1 MVCEIMDQLIQQIS
15 ENAKAATSALNSLS
29 TESKDELII
38 KAANKINQ
46 SRKEILTANQLDV
59 EDAITN
65 GKDDAFIDRLLLTDE
80 RIDGIIEALNNI
92 AKLPDPVGKVLET
105 WKQPNGLEISRVRTP
120 LGTIG
125 IIFESRPNVSA
136 DASALCIKSG
146 NAVVLRSGSDSLRS
160 SQALVECFTSALN
173 DMNLPIGIV
182 QIIPSKDRA
191 MVTHML
197 KGLNNAIDVIVPRG
211 GKSLVQA
218 VQDSATIPVFG
229 HLEGICHTYI
239 DKNADL
245 NTSISVVTN
254 AKMRRPGIC
263 GALETL
269 LIHKDSSE
277 KLNNILDSLI
287 EVGCEIRGCEK
298 TVNLDDRAS
307 LANDIDWDTEY
318 LSPILSVKIVDD
330 IDEAIEH
337 IQEHG
342 TGHTD
347 VIISEDKNSQDYFI
361 NQLDSAILMINAS
374 SQFADGG
381 EFGMG
386 GEIGIATGKFHA
398 RGPVSLEQ
406 LTSFKYVVRGSG
418 QTRS

>member
-1 MVCEIMDQLIQQIS
+1 MDQLIQQIS

-29 TESKDELII
+29 TESKDKLII
-38 KAANKINQ
+38 KAANKIDQ

-59 EDAITN
+59 EDAVTN
-65 GKDDAFIDRLLLTDE
+65 EKDDAFVDRLLLTDE
-80 RIDGIIEALNNI
+80 RIDGIIETLNNI

-239 DKNADL
+239 DKSADL

-277 KLNNILDSLI
+277 QLNSILDSLI
-287 EVGCEIRGCEK
+287 EAGCEIRGCEK
-298 TVNLDDRAS
+298 TVALDNRATP
-307 LANDIDWDTEY
+307 ANDIDWDTEY
-318 LSPILSVKIVDD
+318 LSPILSVKIVED
-330 IDEAIEH
+330 INEAIEH
-337 IQEHG
+337 IQKHG

-418 QTRS
+418 QTRT

>member
-1 MVCEIMDQLIQQIS
+1 MDQLIQQIS
-15 ENAKAATSALNSLS
+15 ENAKAAASVLNSLS

-38 KAANKINQ
+38 KAAKNINQ
-46 SRKEILTANQLDV
+46 LRKKILTANQLDV
-59 EDAITN
+59 EEAISN
-65 GKDDAFIDRLLLTDE
+65 GKDDAFVDRLLLTDE
-80 RIDGIIEALNNI
+80 RIDGIIETLNNI

-173 DMNLPIGIV
+173 EMNLPIGIV
-182 QIIPSKDRA
+182 QIIPTKDRA

-197 KGLNNAIDVIVPRG
+197 RGLNNAIDVIVPRG

-239 DKNADL
+239 DKSADL

-277 KLNNILDSLI
+277 QLNSILDSLI
-287 EVGCEIRGCEK
+287 EAGCEIRGCEK
-298 TVNLDDRAS
+298 TVKLDNRVTRA
-307 LANDIDWDTEY
+307 NEIDWDTEY
-318 LSPILSVKIVDD
+318 LSPILSIKIVDD
-330 IDEAIEH
+330 IDEAVEH
-337 IQEHG
+337 IQTHG

-347 VIISEDKNSQDYFI
+347 VIISENKNSQDYFI

>member
-1 MVCEIMDQLIQQIS
+1 MDELIQQIS
-15 ENAKAATSALNSLS
+15 QNAKAATSALNSLS

-65 GKDDAFIDRLLLTDE
+65 EKDDAFVDRLLLTDE
-80 RIDGIIEALNNI
+80 RIEGIIETLNNI
-92 AKLPDPVGKVLET
+92 AKLPDPVGKVLDK

-191 MVTHML
+191 IVTHML

-239 DKNADL
+239 DKSADL

-277 KLNNILDSLI
+277 QLNSILDSLI
-287 EVGCEIRGCEK
+287 EAGCEIRGCEK
-298 TVNLDDRAS
+298 TVALDNRATP
-307 LANDIDWDTEY
+307 ANDIDWDTEY

-330 IDEAIEH
+330 INEAIEH
-337 IQEHG
+337 IQKHG

-418 QTRS
+418 QTRT

>member
-1 MVCEIMDQLIQQIS
+1 MDELIQQIS
-15 ENAKAATSALNSLS
+15 QNAKAATSALNSLS

-65 GKDDAFIDRLLLTDE
+65 EKDDAFVDRLLLTDE
-80 RIDGIIEALNNI
+80 RIDGIIETLNNI
-92 AKLPDPVGKVLET
+92 AKLPDPVGKVLDK

-239 DKNADL
+239 DKSADL

-277 KLNNILDSLI
+277 QLNSILDSLI
-287 EVGCEIRGCEK
+287 EAGCEIRGCEK
-298 TVNLDDRAS
+298 TVALDNRATP
-307 LANDIDWDTEY
+307 ANDIDWDTEY

-330 IDEAIEH
+330 INEAIEH
-337 IQEHG
+337 IQKHG

-418 QTRS
+418 QTRT

>member
-1 MVCEIMDQLIQQIS
+1 MDELIQQIS
-15 ENAKAATSALNSLS
+15 QNAKAATSRLNSLS

-65 GKDDAFIDRLLLTDE
+65 EKDDAFVDRLLLTDE
-80 RIDGIIEALNNI
+80 RIDGIIETLNNI
-92 AKLPDPVGKVLET
+92 AKLPDPVGKVLDK

-197 KGLNNAIDVIVPRG
+197 RGLNNAIDVIVPRG

-239 DKNADL
+239 DKSADL

-277 KLNNILDSLI
+277 QLNSILDSLI
-287 EVGCEIRGCEK
+287 EAGCEIRGCEK
-298 TVNLDDRAS
+298 TVALDNRATP
-307 LANDIDWDTEY
+307 ANDIDWDTEY

-330 IDEAIEH
+330 INEAIEH
-337 IQEHG
+337 IQKHG

-418 QTRS
+418 QTRT

>member
-1 MVCEIMDQLIQQIS
+1 MDQLIQQIS

-38 KAANKINQ
+38 KAANKIDH
-46 SRKEILTANQLDV
+46 SRKEILAANQLDV

-65 GKDDAFIDRLLLTDE
+65 GKDDAFVDRLLLTDE
-80 RIDGIIEALNNI
+80 RIDGIIETLNNI

-160 SQALVECFTSALN
+160 SQALVECFTSALD

-182 QIIPSKDRA
+182 QIIPSKDRT

-239 DKNADL
+239 DKSANL

-277 KLNNILDSLI
+277 QLSSILDSLI
-287 EVGCEIRGCEK
+287 EAGCEIRGCEK
-298 TVNLDDRAS
+298 TVALDNRATP
-307 LANDIDWDTEY
+307 ANDIDWDTEY

-330 IDEAIEH
+330 INEAIEH
-337 IQEHG
+337 IQKHG

-418 QTRS
+418 QTRT

>member
-1 MVCEIMDQLIQQIS
+1 MNKLVQEIS
-15 ENAKAATSALNSLS
+15 ANAKAAVSVLNSMS
-29 TESKDELII
+29 TESKNNLLI
-38 KAANKINQ
+38 KATENIHQ
-46 SRKEILTANQLDV
+46 SRKEILLANNLDI
-59 EDAITN
+59 EDALAN
-65 GKDDAFIDRLLLTDE
+65 SKDDAFVDRLRLDDE
-80 RIDGIIEALNNI
+80 RIDGIIDTLNNI
-92 AKLPDPVGKVLET
+92 VKLPDPIGTILDT
-105 WKQPNGLEISRVRTP
+105 WKRPNGLEISRVRTP

-136 DASALCIKSG
+136 DASALSIKSG

-160 SQALVECFTSALN
+160 SQAIVNCFEDALG
-173 DMNLPIGIV
+173 DMNLPKGIV
-182 QIIPSKDRA
+182 QIIPIKDRE

-197 KGLNNAIDVIVPRG
+197 KGLDGAIDVIVPRG

-239 DKNADL
+239 DKSADL

-277 KLNNILDSLI
+277 QLSGILDSLI
-287 EVGCEIRGCEK
+287 DAGCKIRGCKK
-298 TVNLDDRAS
+298 TVKLDDRVTR
-307 LANDIDWDTEY
+307 ANDIDWDTEY
-318 LSPILSVKIVDD
+318 LSSILSVKIVDD
-330 IDEAIEH
+330 IDEAVEH
-337 IQEHG
+337 IQKHG

-347 VIISEDKNSQDYFI
+347 VIISEDKNSQEYFI

>member
-1 MVCEIMDQLIQQIS
+1 MDQLIQQIS

-29 TESKDELII
+29 TESKDKLII
-38 KAANKINQ
+38 KAANKIDQ
-46 SRKEILTANQLDV
+46 SRKEILAANQLDV
-59 EDAITN
+59 EDAINN
-65 GKDDAFIDRLLLTDE
+65 GKDNAFVDRLLLTDE
-80 RIDGIIEALNNI
+80 RIDGIIETLNNI

-105 WKQPNGLEISRVRTP
+105 WKQPNSLEISRVRTP

-173 DMNLPIGIV
+173 DMSLPIGIV

-211 GKSLVQA
+211 GKNLVQA

-239 DKNADL
+239 DKGADL

-277 KLNNILDSLI
+277 QLNSILDSLI
-287 EVGCEIRGCEK
+287 EAGCEIRGCEK

-318 LSPILSVKIVDD
+318 LSPTLSVKIVDD

-337 IQEHG
+337 IQKHG

-361 NQLDSAILMINAS
+361 SQLDSAILMINAS

>member
-1 MVCEIMDQLIQQIS
+1 MDELIQQIS
-15 ENAKAATSALNSLS
+15 QNAKAATSRLNSLS

-65 GKDDAFIDRLLLTDE
+65 EKDDAFVDRLLLTDE
-80 RIDGIIEALNNI
+80 RIDGIIETLNNI
-92 AKLPDPVGKVLET
+92 AKLPDPVGKVLDK

-239 DKNADL
+239 DKSADL
-245 NTSISVVTN
+245 NTSISVVMN

-277 KLNNILDSLI
+277 QLNSILDSLI
-287 EVGCEIRGCEK
+287 EAGCEIRGCEK
-298 TVNLDDRAS
+298 TVALDNRATP
-307 LANDIDWDTEY
+307 ANDIDWDTEY

-330 IDEAIEH
+330 INKAIEH
-337 IQEHG
+337 IQKHG

-418 QTRS
+418 QTRT

>member
-1 MVCEIMDQLIQQIS
+1 MDQLIQQIS

-29 TESKDELII
+29 TESKDKLII
-38 KAANKINQ
+38 KAANKIDQ

-59 EDAITN
+59 EDAINN
-65 GKDDAFIDRLLLTDE
+65 GKDNAFVDRLLLTDE
-80 RIDGIIEALNNI
+80 RIDGIIETLNNI

-239 DKNADL
+239 DKSADL

-277 KLNNILDSLI
+277 QLNSILDSLI
-287 EVGCEIRGCEK
+287 EAGCEIRGCEK
-298 TVNLDDRAS
+298 TVALDNRATP
-307 LANDIDWDTEY
+307 ANDIDWDTEY
-318 LSPILSVKIVDD
+318 LSPILSVKIVED
-330 IDEAIEH
+330 INEAIEH
-337 IQEHG
+337 IQKHG

-418 QTRS
+418 QTRT

>member
-1 MVCEIMDQLIQQIS
+1 MDQLIQQIS
-15 ENAKAATSALNSLS
+15 ENAKAATSVLNSLS

-65 GKDDAFIDRLLLTDE
+65 EKDDAFVDRLLLTDE
-80 RIDGIIEALNNI
+80 RIDGIIETLNNI

-125 IIFESRPNVSA
+125 IIFESRPNVST

-182 QIIPSKDRA
+182 QIVPSKDRA

-211 GKSLVQA
+211 GKNLVQA

-239 DKNADL
+239 DKSADL

-277 KLNNILDSLI
+277 QLNSILDSLI
-287 EVGCEIRGCEK
+287 EAGCEIRGCEK
-298 TVNLDDRAS
+298 TVALDNRAS

-330 IDEAIEH
+330 INEAIEH
-337 IQEHG
+337 IQKHG

-418 QTRS
+418 QTRT

>member
-1 MVCEIMDQLIQQIS
+1 MDQLIQQIS
-15 ENAKAATSALNSLS
+15 KSAKAAASVLNSLS

-38 KAANKINQ
+38 KAANKIDQ

-59 EDAITN
+59 EDAISN
-65 GKDDAFIDRLLLTDE
+65 GKDDAFVDRLLLTDE
-80 RIDGIIEALNNI
+80 RIDGIIETLNNI

-160 SQALVECFTSALN
+160 SQALVECFTSVLD
-173 DMNLPIGIV
+173 DMSLPIGIV

-239 DKNADL
+239 DKSADL
-245 NTSISVVTN
+245 NTSIAVVTN

-277 KLNNILDSLI
+277 QLNSILDSLI
-287 EVGCEIRGCEK
+287 EAGCEIRGCEK
-298 TVNLDDRAS
+298 TVKLDDRVTR
-307 LANDIDWDTEY
+307 ANDIDWDTEY
-318 LSPILSVKIVDD
+318 LSPILSVKIVDG

-337 IQEHG
+337 IQKHG

-347 VIISEDKNSQDYFI
+347 VIVSEDKKSQDYFI

-418 QTRS
+418 HTRS

>member
-1 MVCEIMDQLIQQIS
+1 MDELIQQIS
-15 ENAKAATSALNSLS
+15 QNAKAATSALNSLS

-65 GKDDAFIDRLLLTDE
+65 EKDDAFVDRLLLTDE
-80 RIDGIIEALNNI
+80 RIDGIIETLNNI
-92 AKLPDPVGKVLET
+92 AKLPDPVGKVLDK

-173 DMNLPIGIV
+173 DMNLPVGIV

-239 DKNADL
+239 DKGADL

-277 KLNNILDSLI
+277 QLNSILDSLI
-287 EVGCEIRGCEK
+287 EAGCEIRGCEK
-298 TVNLDDRAS
+298 TVALDNRATP
-307 LANDIDWDTEY
+307 ANDIDWDTEY

-330 IDEAIEH
+330 INEAIEH
-337 IQEHG
+337 IQKHG

>member
-1 MVCEIMDQLIQQIS
+1 MDQLIQQIS

-29 TESKDELII
+29 TESKDKLII
-38 KAANKINQ
+38 KAANKIDQ
-46 SRKEILTANQLDV
+46 SRKEILAANQLDV
-59 EDAITN
+59 EDAISN
-65 GKDDAFIDRLLLTDE
+65 CKDNAFVDRLLLTDE
-80 RIDGIIEALNNI
+80 RIDGIIETLNNI

-197 KGLNNAIDVIVPRG
+197 KGLNDAIDVIVPRG
-211 GKSLVQA
+211 GKSLVQPFKIQQPFLFL
-218 VQDSATIPVFG
+218 VIW
-229 HLEGICHTYI
+229 EGICHTYI
-239 DKNADL
+239 DKSADL

-277 KLNNILDSLI
+277 QLNSILDSLI
-287 EVGCEIRGCEK
+287 VAGCEIRGCEK
-298 TVNLDDRAS
+298 TVALDNRATPT
-307 LANDIDWDTEY
+307 NEIDWDTEY
-318 LSPILSVKIVDD
+318 LSPILSVKIVDG

-337 IQEHG
+337 IQKHG

-347 VIISEDKNSQDYFI
+347 VIISEDKKSQDYFI

>member
-1 MVCEIMDQLIQQIS
+1 MDELIQQIS
-15 ENAKAATSALNSLS
+15 QNAKAATSALNSLS

-65 GKDDAFIDRLLLTDE
+65 EKDDAFVDRLLLTDE
-80 RIDGIIEALNNI
+80 RIDGIIETLNNI
-92 AKLPDPVGKVLET
+92 AKLPDPVGKVLDK

-239 DKNADL
+239 DKSADL

-277 KLNNILDSLI
+277 QLNSILDSLI
-287 EVGCEIRGCEK
+287 EAGCEIRGCEK
-298 TVNLDDRAS
+298 TVALDNRATP
-307 LANDIDWDTEY
+307 ANDIDWDTEY

-330 IDEAIEH
+330 INEAIEH
-337 IQEHG
+337 IQKHG

-347 VIISEDKNSQDYFI
+347 VIISEDKKSQDYFI

>member
-1 MVCEIMDQLIQQIS
+1 MDELIQQIS
-15 ENAKAATSALNSLS
+15 QNAKAAMSRLNSLS

-65 GKDDAFIDRLLLTDE
+65 EKDDAFVDRLLLTDE
-80 RIDGIIEALNNI
+80 RIDGIIETLNNI
-92 AKLPDPVGKVLET
+92 AKLPDPVGKVLDK

-173 DMNLPIGIV
+173 DMSLPIGIV

-239 DKNADL
+239 DKSADL

-277 KLNNILDSLI
+277 QLNSILDSLI
-287 EVGCEIRGCEK
+287 EAGCEIRGCEK
-298 TVNLDDRAS
+298 TVALDNRATP
-307 LANDIDWDTEY
+307 ANDIDWDTEY

-330 IDEAIEH
+330 INEAIEH
-337 IQEHG
+337 IQKHG

-418 QTRS
+418 QTRT

>member
-1 MVCEIMDQLIQQIS
+1 MDELIQQIS
-15 ENAKAATSALNSLS
+15 QNAKAATSALNSLS
-29 TESKDELII
+29 TESKDKLII

-65 GKDDAFIDRLLLTDE
+65 EKDDAFVDRLLLTDE
-80 RIDGIIEALNNI
+80 RIDGIIETLNNI
-92 AKLPDPVGKVLET
+92 AKLPDPVGKVLDK

-239 DKNADL
+239 DKGADL

-277 KLNNILDSLI
+277 QLNSILDSLI
-287 EVGCEIRGCEK
+287 EAGCEIRGCEK
-298 TVNLDDRAS
+298 TVALDNRATP
-307 LANDIDWDTEY
+307 ANEIDWDTEY

-330 IDEAIEH
+330 INEAIEH
-337 IQEHG
+337 IQKHG

-418 QTRS
+418 QTRT

>member
-1 MVCEIMDQLIQQIS
+1 MDQLIQQIS
-15 ENAKAATSALNSLS
+15 KNAKAAASVLNSLS

-38 KAANKINQ
+38 KAANKIDQ

-59 EDAITN
+59 EDAISN
-65 GKDDAFIDRLLLTDE
+65 GKDDAFVDRLLLTDE
-80 RIDGIIEALNNI
+80 RIDGIIETLNNI

-173 DMNLPIGIV
+173 EMNLPIGIV

-239 DKNADL
+239 DKSADL
-245 NTSISVVTN
+245 NTSIAVVTN

-269 LIHKDSSE
+269 LLHKDSSE
-277 KLNNILDSLI
+277 QLNSILDSLI
-287 EVGCEIRGCEK
+287 EAGCEIRGCEK
-298 TVNLDDRAS
+298 TLKLDDRVTR
-307 LANDIDWDTEY
+307 ANDIDWDTEY
-318 LSPILSVKIVDD
+318 LSPILSVKIVGG

-337 IQEHG
+337 IQKHG

-347 VIISEDKNSQDYFI
+347 VIISEDKKSQDYFI

>member
-1 MVCEIMDQLIQQIS
+1 MDQLIQQIS

-29 TESKDELII
+29 TESKDKLII
-38 KAANKINQ
+38 KAANKIDQ
-46 SRKEILTANQLDV
+46 SRKEILAANQLDV

-65 GKDDAFIDRLLLTDE
+65 GKDDAFVDRLLLTDE
-80 RIDGIIEALNNI
+80 RIDGIIETLNNI

-160 SQALVECFTSALN
+160 SQALVECFTSALD
-173 DMNLPIGIV
+173 DMSLPIGIV

-191 MVTHML
+191 LVTHML
-197 KGLNNAIDVIVPRG
+197 KGLNDAIDVIVPRG

-239 DKNADL
+239 DKSADL

-277 KLNNILDSLI
+277 QLNSILDSLI
-287 EVGCEIRGCEK
+287 EAGCEIRGCEK
-298 TVNLDDRAS
+298 TVALDNRATPT
-307 LANDIDWDTEY
+307 NEIDWDTEY
-318 LSPILSVKIVDD
+318 LSPILSVKIVDS

-337 IQEHG
+337 IQKHG

-347 VIISEDKNSQDYFI
+347 VIISEDKKSQDYFI

>member
-1 MVCEIMDQLIQQIS
+1 MDKLIQQIS
-15 ENAKAATSALNSLS
+15 QNAKAATSALNSLS

-65 GKDDAFIDRLLLTDE
+65 EKDDAFVDRLLLTDE
-80 RIDGIIEALNNI
+80 RIDGIIETLNNI
-92 AKLPDPVGKVLET
+92 AKLPDLVGKVLDK

-197 KGLNNAIDVIVPRG
+197 KGLSNAIDVIVPRG

-239 DKNADL
+239 DKSADL
-245 NTSISVVTN
+245 NTSISVVMN

-277 KLNNILDSLI
+277 QLNSILDSLI
-287 EVGCEIRGCEK
+287 EAGCEIRGCEK
-298 TVNLDDRAS
+298 TVALDNRATP
-307 LANDIDWDTEY
+307 ANDIDWDTEY
-318 LSPILSVKIVDD
+318 LSPILSVKIVDG

-337 IQEHG
+337 IQKHG

-418 QTRS
+418 QTRT

>member
-1 MVCEIMDQLIQQIS
+1 MDQLIEQIS
-15 ENAKAATSALNSLS
+15 KNTKAATSALNSLS

-38 KAANKINQ
+38 KAANKIDQ
-46 SRKEILTANQLDV
+46 SRKEILAANQLDV
-59 EDAITN
+59 EDTITN
-65 GKDDAFIDRLLLTDE
+65 GKDDAFVDRLLLTDE
-80 RIDGIIEALNNI
+80 RIDGIIETLNNI

-160 SQALVECFTSALN
+160 SQALVECFTSVLD
-173 DMNLPIGIV
+173 DMSLPIGIV

-239 DKNADL
+239 DKSADL

-277 KLNNILDSLI
+277 QLNSILDSLI
-287 EVGCEIRGCEK
+287 GAGCEIRGCEK
-298 TVNLDDRAS
+298 TVKLDDRVTQ
-307 LANDIDWDTEY
+307 ANDIDWDTEY
-318 LSPILSVKIVDD
+318 LSPILSVKVVDD

-337 IQEHG
+337 IQKHG

-347 VIISEDKNSQDYFI
+347 VIISEDKNSQDHFI

-406 LTSFKYVVRGSG
+406 LTSFKYLVRGSG

>member
-1 MVCEIMDQLIQQIS
+1 MDQLIQQIS
-15 ENAKAATSALNSLS
+15 KNAKAAASVLNSLS

-38 KAANKINQ
+38 KAANKIDQ

-59 EDAITN
+59 EDAISN
-65 GKDDAFIDRLLLTDE
+65 GKDDAFVDRLLLTDE
-80 RIDGIIEALNNI
+80 RIDGIIETLNNI
-92 AKLPDPVGKVLET
+92 AKLPDPIGQVLET

-160 SQALVECFTSALN
+160 SQALVECFTSVLD
-173 DMNLPIGIV
+173 DMSLPIGIV

-239 DKNADL
+239 DKSADL
-245 NTSISVVTN
+245 NTSIAVVTN

-269 LIHKDSSE
+269 LLHKDSSE
-277 KLNNILDSLI
+277 QLNSILDSLI
-287 EVGCEIRGCEK
+287 EAGCEIRGCEK
-298 TVNLDDRAS
+298 TVKLDDRVTR
-307 LANDIDWDTEY
+307 ANDIDWDTEY
-318 LSPILSVKIVDD
+318 LSPILSVKIVDG

-337 IQEHG
+337 IHEHG

-347 VIISEDKNSQDYFI
+347 VIISEDKKSQDYFI

>member
-1 MVCEIMDQLIQQIS
+1 MDQLIQQIS

-65 GKDDAFIDRLLLTDE
+65 EKDDAFVDRLLLTDE
-80 RIDGIIEALNNI
+80 RIDGIIETLNNI
-92 AKLPDPVGKVLET
+92 AKLPDPVGKVLDK

-239 DKNADL
+239 DKGANL

-277 KLNNILDSLI
+277 QLNSILDSLI
-287 EVGCEIRGCEK
+287 EAGCEIRGCEK
-298 TVNLDDRAS
+298 TVALDNRATP
-307 LANDIDWDTEY
+307 ANDIDWDTEY

-330 IDEAIEH
+330 INEAIEH
-337 IQEHG
+337 IQKHG

>member
-1 MVCEIMDQLIQQIS
+1 MDQLIQQIS
-15 ENAKAATSALNSLS
+15 KNAKAAASVLNSLS

-38 KAANKINQ
+38 KAANKIDQ

-59 EDAITN
+59 EDAISN
-65 GKDDAFIDRLLLTDE
+65 GKDDAFVDRLLLTDE
-80 RIDGIIEALNNI
+80 RIDGIIETLNNI
-92 AKLPDPVGKVLET
+92 AKLPDPIGKVLET

-160 SQALVECFTSALN
+160 SQALVECFTSVLD
-173 DMNLPIGIV
+173 DMSLPIGIV

-239 DKNADL
+239 DKSADL
-245 NTSISVVTN
+245 NTSIAVVTN

-269 LIHKDSSE
+269 LLHKDSSE
-277 KLNNILDSLI
+277 QLNSILDSLI
-287 EVGCEIRGCEK
+287 EAGCEIRGCEK
-298 TVNLDDRAS
+298 TVKLDDRVTR
-307 LANDIDWDTEY
+307 ANDIDWDTEY
-318 LSPILSVKIVDD
+318 LSPILSVKIVDG

-337 IQEHG
+337 IHEHG

-347 VIISEDKNSQDYFI
+347 VIISEDKKSQDYFI

>member
-1 MVCEIMDQLIQQIS
+1 MDELIQQIS
-15 ENAKAATSALNSLS
+15 QNAKAATSRLNSLS

-65 GKDDAFIDRLLLTDE
+65 EKDDAFVDRLLLTDE
-80 RIDGIIEALNNI
+80 RIDGIIETLNNI
-92 AKLPDPVGKVLET
+92 AKLPDPVGKVLDK

-239 DKNADL
+239 DKGADL

-277 KLNNILDSLI
+277 QLNSILDSLI
-287 EVGCEIRGCEK
+287 EAGCEIRGCEK
-298 TVNLDDRAS
+298 TVALDNRATP
-307 LANDIDWDTEY
+307 ANDIDWDTEY

-330 IDEAIEH
+330 INEAIGH
-337 IQEHG
+337 IQKHG

>member
-1 MVCEIMDQLIQQIS
+1 MDELIQQIS
-15 ENAKAATSALNSLS
+15 QNAKAATSRLNSLS

-65 GKDDAFIDRLLLTDE
+65 EKDDAFVDRLLLTDE
-80 RIDGIIEALNNI
+80 RIDGIIETLNNI
-92 AKLPDPVGKVLET
+92 AKLPDPVGKVLDK
-105 WKQPNGLEISRVRTP
+105 WRQPNGLEISRVRTP

-239 DKNADL
+239 DKGADL

-277 KLNNILDSLI
+277 QLNSILDSLI
-287 EVGCEIRGCEK
+287 EAGCEIRGCEK
-298 TVNLDDRAS
+298 TVALDNRATP
-307 LANDIDWDTEY
+307 ANDIDWDTEY

-330 IDEAIEH
+330 INEAIEH
-337 IQEHG
+337 IQKHG

>member
-1 MVCEIMDQLIQQIS
+1 MDQLIQQIS
-15 ENAKAATSALNSLS
+15 KNAKAAASVLNSLS

-38 KAANKINQ
+38 KAANKIDQ

-59 EDAITN
+59 EDAISN
-65 GKDDAFIDRLLLTDE
+65 GKDDAFVDRLLLTDE
-80 RIDGIIEALNNI
+80 RIDGIIETLNNI

-160 SQALVECFTSALN
+160 SQALVECFTSVLD
-173 DMNLPIGIV
+173 DMSLPIGIV

-239 DKNADL
+239 DKSADL
-245 NTSISVVTN
+245 NTSIAVVTN

-269 LIHKDSSE
+269 LLHKDSSE
-277 KLNNILDSLI
+277 QLNSILDSLI
-287 EVGCEIRGCEK
+287 EAGCEIRGCEK
-298 TVNLDDRAS
+298 TVKLDDRVTR
-307 LANDIDWDTEY
+307 ANDIDWDTEY
-318 LSPILSVKIVDD
+318 LSPILSVKIVDG

-337 IQEHG
+337 IQKHG

-347 VIISEDKNSQDYFI
+347 VIISEDKKSQDYFI

-418 QTRS
+418 QTRT

>member
-1 MVCEIMDQLIQQIS
+1 MDELIQQIS
-15 ENAKAATSALNSLS
+15 QNTKAATSTLNSLS

-65 GKDDAFIDRLLLTDE
+65 EKDDAFVDRLLLTDE
-80 RIDGIIEALNNI
+80 RIDGIIETLNNI

-160 SQALVECFTSALN
+160 SQALVECFASALN

-239 DKNADL
+239 DKGADL

-277 KLNNILDSLI
+277 QLNSILDSLI
-287 EVGCEIRGCEK
+287 EAGCEIRGCEK
-298 TVNLDDRAS
+298 TVALDNRATP
-307 LANDIDWDTEY
+307 ANDIDWDTEY

-330 IDEAIEH
+330 INEAIEH
-337 IQEHG
+337 IQKHG

>member
-1 MVCEIMDQLIQQIS
+1 MDQLIQQIS

-29 TESKDELII
+29 TESKDKLII
-38 KAANKINQ
+38 KAANKIDQ
-46 SRKEILTANQLDV
+46 SRKEILAANQLDV

-65 GKDDAFIDRLLLTDE
+65 GKDDAFVDRLLLTDE
-80 RIDGIIEALNNI
+80 RIDGIIETLNNI

-160 SQALVECFTSALN
+160 SQALVECFTSALD
-173 DMNLPIGIV
+173 DMSLPIGIV

-191 MVTHML
+191 LVTHML
-197 KGLNNAIDVIVPRG
+197 KGLNDAIDVIVPRG

-239 DKNADL
+239 DKSADL

-277 KLNNILDSLI
+277 QLNSILDSLI

-298 TVNLDDRAS
+298 TVKLDDRVTR
-307 LANDIDWDTEY
+307 ANDIDWDTEY
-318 LSPILSVKIVDD
+318 LSPILSVKVVDD

-337 IQEHG
+337 IQKHG

-347 VIISEDKNSQDYFI
+347 VIISKDKNSQDYFI

>member
-1 MVCEIMDQLIQQIS
+1 MDQLIQQIS

-29 TESKDELII
+29 TESKDKLII
-38 KAANKINQ
+38 KAADKIDQ
-46 SRKEILTANQLDV
+46 SRKEILAANQLDV

-65 GKDDAFIDRLLLTDE
+65 GKDDAFVDRLLLTDE
-80 RIDGIIEALNNI
+80 RIDGIIETLNNI

-160 SQALVECFTSALN
+160 SQALVECFTSALD
-173 DMNLPIGIV
+173 DMSLPIGIV

-191 MVTHML
+191 LVTHML
-197 KGLNNAIDVIVPRG
+197 KGLNDAIDVIVPRG

-239 DKNADL
+239 DKSADL

-277 KLNNILDSLI
+277 QLNSILDSLI
-287 EVGCEIRGCEK
+287 ETGCEIRGCEK
-298 TVNLDDRAS
+298 TVKLDDRVTR
-307 LANDIDWDTEY
+307 ANDIDWDTEY
-318 LSPILSVKIVDD
+318 LSPMLSVKIVDD
-330 IDEAIEH
+330 IGEAIEH
-337 IQEHG
+337 IQKHG

-347 VIISEDKNSQDYFI
+347 VIISEDKKSQDYFI

>member
-1 MVCEIMDQLIQQIS
+1 MDQLIQQIS

-38 KAANKINQ
+38 KAAKKINQ

-65 GKDDAFIDRLLLTDE
+65 EKDDAFIDRLLLTDE
-80 RIDGIIEALNNI
+80 RIDGIIETLNDI

-239 DKNADL
+239 DKNADI

-269 LIHKDSSE
+269 LIHKNSSE
-277 KLNNILDSLI
+277 QLNNILDSLI
-287 EVGCEIRGCEK
+287 EAGCEIRGCEK

-318 LSPILSVKIVDD
+318 LSPILSVKIVDN

-337 IQEHG
+337 IQKHG